1 VIKKCA
7 IKPGDLIFV
16 SPSGKAQKRTK
27 NRLREHGA
35 AGFIIRQISENVGC
49 MGNRPAILLKSVSK
63 TASGNEEWSGWL
75 ASEEVEVT
83 NESR

>member
-1 VIKKCA
+1 MKS
-7 IKPGDLIFV
+7 GDLIFV

-27 NRLREHGA
+27 NRLREHGGE
-35 AGFIIRQISENVGC
+35 GFIVQQISKNVGC

-83 NESR
+83 NENR

>member
-1 VIKKCA
+1 M
-7 IKPGDLIFV
+7 KPDDLIFV
-16 SPSGKAQKRTK
+16 KPSSKAQGRTK

-35 AGFIIRQISENVGC
+35 DGFIIRKISGHVGC

-75 ASEEVEVT
+75 ASEEIEVV